1 LFSRSVHYTVSPTM
15 RSTRAL
21 LFSEALQGGVGICP
35 QILRLHQPYPPPV
48 TRDITPPRPAPPHC
62 ADPVLSSPL
71 SSSPLLC
78 SPMPPSPLL
87 SSPLLSAQLND
98 T

>member
-35 QILRLHQPYPPPV
+35 QILRLHPPYPPPV

-71 SSSPLLC
+71 FS
-78 SPMPPSPLL
+78 SPLL
-87 SSPLLSAQLND
+87 SSSHAHTPALPSHVALVFSPLP
-98 T
+98 